1 MHRSRQMRAWL
12 PSPSGSVAHLR
23 GSADGMGTGVAG
35 VVVVVGFAGAFLSA
49 LSAALLM
56 IAHAT
61 GGFGEDED

>member
-1 MHRSRQMRAWL
+1 
-12 PSPSGSVAHLR
+12 
-23 GSADGMGTGVAG
+23 MGTGVEG